1 MTEGEVLHWI
11 KELPLGAA
19 VRESRWLFAMG
30 ETLHLIGLCFMVGG
44 LLIVDL
50 RLLGFIRRVPMRAA
64 VAFLPFVIFGFLINL
79 ATGIE
84 FFMTDPFMYWPNPAF
99 RLKMLLILLAG
110 LNALMFTV
118 MEHRRVLVPAG
129 GKNMGAYVKL
139 TAGPFVESVACRHSP
154 RQIAAGVRRIDEIF
168 LKYASICRA
177 GKGALFAP
185 CPSGSA
191 GVGTRSLSSGRP
203 KAGPVGFAHP
213 AKLITRRTE
222 SAGAMLPQS
231 PYRRVRH
238 WNDRIARRKS
248 ILRNAG
254 QFTSEK

>member
-84 FFMTDPFMYWPNPAF
+84 FFTTDPFMYWPNPAF

-110 LNALMFTV
+110 LNAVMFTV

-139 TAGPFVESVACRHSP
+139 TAG
-154 RQIAAGVRRIDEIF
+154 
-168 LKYASICRA
+168 L
-177 GKGALFAP
+177 
-185 CPSGSA
+185 
-191 GVGTRSLSSGRP
+191 SLSLWLAVILLGRLL
-203 KAGPVGFAHP
+203 P
-213 AKLITRRTE
+213 AFEGSTR
-222 SAGAMLPQS
+222 
-231 PYRRVRH
+231 
-238 WNDRIARRKS
+238 
-248 ILRNAG
+248 
-254 QFTSEK
+254 FF